1 MKLVAKKV
9 KLFFFIMQSCP
20 RKHIKH
26 RWCSQPLLNNGL
38 HSGDLMIA
46 AAVLCSGNNFSKVE
60 LMAKILKLHFPS
72 QSSFTRMQRTYLV
85 PEIEEKWDEHLR
97 SFRAELEDKDV
108 VLLGRFVGFVYKPTI
123 FFFLRGWTYGQS
135 WPLCQILYIFHD
147 GE

>member
-1 MKLVAKKV
+1 MGTSISIYAVCSFIIVEIHDLKAAIYQFSCKYRKRSNI
-9 KLFFFIMQSCP
+9 FFLITQSCHK
-20 RKHIKH
+20 KHIKH

-72 QSSFTRMQRTYLV
+72 QSSFTRMQRTYIV
-85 PEIEEKWDEHLR
+85 PAIEEKWDEHLR

-108 VLLGRFVGFVYKPTI
+108 VLLGRFVVVVC
-123 FFFLRGWTYGQS
+123 L
-135 WPLCQILYIFHD
+135 
-147 GE
+147 

>member
-1 MKLVAKKV
+1 MKLVTKKV
-9 KLFFFIMQSCP
+9 KHFFFIMQSCP

-85 PEIEEKWDEHLR
+85 PAIEEKWDEHLR

-108 VLLGRFVGFVYKPTI
+108 VLLGRFVVVVC
-123 FFFLRGWTYGQS
+123 L
-135 WPLCQILYIFHD
+135 
-147 GE
+147 